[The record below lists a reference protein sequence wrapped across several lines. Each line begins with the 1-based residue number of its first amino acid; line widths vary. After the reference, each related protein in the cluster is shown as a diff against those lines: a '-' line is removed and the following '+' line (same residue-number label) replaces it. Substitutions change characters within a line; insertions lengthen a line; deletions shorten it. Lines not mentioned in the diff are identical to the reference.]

1 MMMAR
6 DLRRA
11 LDPVELALD
20 CALQPDKWQAAVLRS
35 EAKRSLLLCSRQ
47 SGKTTVTG
55 LKGLHKALYK
65 PRSTTLILSP
75 SQRQSVEMQRS
86 VMNYC
91 SRLRG
96 IPGLRQESAMKSEF
110 DNGSRIIALPG
121 TGDTVRGYA
130 AVDLVILD
138 EAARIEDELLAAV
151 RPMLATT
158 NGELVALTTPKGKRG
173 FFYEA
178 WIGDGNWERVKIT
191 ADQCPRITK
200 EFLAQE
206 LKDHGPQI
214 YAEEYLCEFL
224 ENDEAM
230 FSDAII
236 QAAFTDEEEPLWQ

>member
-1 MMMAR
+1 MMAR
-6 DLRRA
+6 DLARA
-11 LDPVELALD
+11 LDPVILARD
-20 CALQPDKWQAAVLRS
+20 CGVVPDAWQADVLRS

-47 SGKTTVTG
+47 SGKTTTTG

-75 SQRQSVEMQRS
+75 SQRQSAEMQRS
-86 VMNYC
+86 VMGYC

-96 IPGLRQESAMKSEF
+96 IPGLRQESVMKSEF

-121 TGDTVRGYA
+121 SGDTVRGFA

-138 EAARIEDELLAAV
+138 EAARIDDALLAAV

-178 WIGDGNWERVKIT
+178 WIGDGNWQRVKIT

-200 EFLAQE
+200 EFLAEE
-206 LKDHGPQI
+206 LKLHGPQI
-214 YAEEYLCEFL
+214 YAEEYFCEFL
-224 ENDEAM
+224 ENDEAV
-230 FSDAII
+230 FPAGII
-236 QAAFTDEEEPLWQ
+236 QAAFTTEVQPLWT